1 MEELLFSEFP
11 GIGSETWKELIL
23 KDLKGAS
30 YDKVQWDTEEG
41 FSIEPFYRAEDLESL
56 DLPTFRRKEKG
67 WLITEPVYQNQS
79 ITVANEEAKSLL
91 AKGADSL
98 LFYSHEE
105 AGNQFGIP
113 LPAPEDLQRLFSG
126 LDLKKTP
133 VVLSLANRTPD
144 FAKTIRSF
152 AKDAKQILADY
163 DPFGSALLCG
173 EMGASEEK
181 VKSNLASLVSSSG
194 SERFICVHSY
204 YLRESGSTISQELA
218 YSLAWAVEYLNI
230 LIESGTKPSV
240 AAESIWFWAGIGSD
254 YFTEIAKFRSL
265 RTLWAKILDAYEPGL
280 GEKSPAQI
288 HASTTEW
295 NFTAYDPYVNML
307 RGTTAAMSAI
317 IGGTD
322 SVTVHP
328 FDKVY
333 HDSNEFGLRIARN
346 SQLLLRH
353 ESHLDKVE
361 DPSAGSYY
369 LESLT
374 HKLCEVSWG
383 EFQTVEKDGGFYK
396 SLLDGKIQSK
406 VESTEK
412 KKREAVSSRKQ
423 TLLGTN
429 QYPLAS
435 ERHADLNDSIAKTS
449 DQLKAPAQTK
459 FKRLNYLR
467 LSWDFDR
474 LRFATDAHF
483 EKTKSVPKVFLLT
496 IGNLGMRKARA
507 AFSSNYIG
515 CLGYTIQDNLGF
527 NSIEEGIQAAKN
539 FKADIVV
546 LCSSDE
552 EYVELIPEFCEGMKK
567 NLPTVWR
574 IVAGYPK
581 DLISK
586 SESEGI
592 EDFIHLKR
600 NVIEFMEKAQKK
612 LGVL

>member
-1 MEELLFSEFP
+1 MEDLLFSEFP
-11 GIGSETWKELIL
+11 GTGSQTWKDLIL

-30 YDKVQWDTEEG
+30 YDKVQWETEEG
-41 FSIEPFYRAEDLESL
+41 FSIEPYYRAEDLEAL
-56 DLPTFRRKEKG
+56 DLPTLQRKEKG
-67 WLITEPVYQNQS
+67 WLITDPIYQNQS
-79 ITVANEEAKSLL
+79 ITLANEEAKSLEK
-91 AKGADSL
+91 KGADAL

-105 AGNQFGIP
+105 AGNRFGIP
-113 LPAPEDLQRLFSG
+113 LPGPDDLQRLFSG

-133 VVLSLANRTPD
+133 VILSLANRTPD
-144 FAKTIRSF
+144 FAKEIRSF
-152 AKDAKQILADY
+152 AKEAKQILTDY
-163 DPFGSALLCG
+163 DPLGSALLCG
-173 EMGASEEK
+173 EMGGSEEK
-181 VKSNLASLVSSSG
+181 IKSNLATLVSSG
-194 SERFICVHSY
+194 SERFICIHSY
-204 YLRESGSTISQELA
+204 YLRESGSTITQELA

-230 LIESGTKPSV
+230 LIESGAKPSV
-240 AAESIWFWAGIGSD
+240 AAGSVWFWTGIGSD

-265 RTLWAKILDAYEPGL
+265 RVLWAKILDAFEPGL

-307 RGTTAAMSAI
+307 RGTTAAMSAV
-317 IGGTD
+317 IGGAD

-333 HDSNEFGLRIARN
+333 NDSNEFGVRIARN

-353 ESHLDKVE
+353 ESHLDKVD
-361 DPSAGSYY
+361 DPSSGSYY

-374 HKLCEVSWG
+374 HKLCEVSWT
-383 EFQTVEKDGGFYK
+383 EFQSVEKDGGFYK

-406 VESTEK
+406 IESSEK

-435 ERHADLNDSIAKTS
+435 ERHSDLQDSIGKS
-449 DQLKAPAQTK
+449 NDRINAPVQTK

-474 LRFATDAHF
+474 LRFATDVHF

-527 NSIEEGIQAAKN
+527 DSIEEGIQAAKN
-539 FKADIVV
+539 FKADMVV

-552 EYVELIPEFCEGMKK
+552 EYIELIPAFCEGMKK
-567 NLPTVWR
+567 NLPNVWR
-574 IVAGYPK
+574 VLAGFPK